1 MSLLLWEAPGPG
13 RSTCGVSTDRA
24 RAERAVGDCL
34 ISGQATT
41 AFVQEAELVT
51 GSSALARDLLH
62 AMRSDFVGGGLT
74 GFWFPQVGASQQS
87 EVVALGLAEAALVV
101 TS

>member
-74 GFWFPQVGASQQS
+74 GSGSRRS
-87 EVVALGLAEAALVV
+87 ERRSSLRSSRWVWRKLR
-101 TS
+101 S